1 MADRALTHG
10 PGVAGDHYTAPMW
23 YRLAVLS
30 FFVFVLFATLLPAA
44 AVVPLVAC
52 IVCLA
57 VALLRDAIQ
66 GFGL

>member
-1 MADRALTHG
+1 
-10 PGVAGDHYTAPMW
+10 MW

-30 FFVFVLFATLLPAA
+30 FFVFVLLATLLPAA